1 MTSCAPSWPRPER
14 TVIEPFWLP
23 GCQGALYA
31 LHYPPATGTPRAAVL
46 CVSPFAEEM
55 NKARR
60 MQALQARQLA
70 AAGFGVLIADPYG
83 TGDSAGEFE
92 AARWDDWRADL
103 LTQVCWLH
111 DRGYGTVLPWGV
123 RLGALLAMEL
133 AVELAAPRLLLWQ
146 PVSDGSQ
153 YLRQFLRLRLAA
165 ERLKGSSETLD
176 GLQTL
181 LAAGQSVE
189 VAGYMLHPQLAA
201 ALAQARLQRPMA
213 GMRVDWFELASD
225 PARGLVP
232 LSTRLVAD
240 WRQHGVAVE
249 AQRVQGD
256 PFWATQDISCAPALL
271 AATVAALT
279 GGA

>member
-1 MTSCAPSWPRPER
+1 M
-14 TVIEPFWLP
+14 IEPFWLP

-103 LTQVCWLH
+103 LTQVWLH

-165 ERLKGSSETLD
+165 ERLKGSSETWTACRPCWPPGKRRGGRLYAASATGSGPGAGTPAATD
-176 GLQTL
+176 GRD
-181 LAAGQSVE
+181 AG
-189 VAGYMLHPQLAA
+189 
-201 ALAQARLQRPMA
+201 
-213 GMRVDWFELASD
+213 
-225 PARGLVP
+225 GLV
-232 LSTRLVAD
+232 RAG
-240 WRQHGVAVE
+240 R
-249 AQRVQGD
+249 
-256 PFWATQDISCAPALL
+256 
-271 AATVAALT
+271 
-279 GGA
+279 